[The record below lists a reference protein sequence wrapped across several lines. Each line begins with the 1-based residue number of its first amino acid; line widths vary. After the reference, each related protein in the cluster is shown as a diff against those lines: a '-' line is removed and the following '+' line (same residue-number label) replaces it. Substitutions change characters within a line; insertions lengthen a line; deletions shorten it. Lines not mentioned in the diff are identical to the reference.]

1 MNNLNTTDIVIRL
14 LVITVFS
21 GIIGFE
27 RERQNA
33 HAGLRTHLLVGIAS
47 TIIALI
53 QQSIVGEIIALHA
66 VNPDIGNMIR
76 SDPARLIAQVV
87 SGIGFLGAGTI
98 IVTKRNISGLT
109 TAASI
114 WSVSG
119 LGLAVGMG
127 YLEVG
132 IFGFLFLYATL
143 TLVKRLYK
151 YQFEERVYIEYIGG
165 STTMIQI
172 EAIFKELGIV
182 SQHRSFQT
190 KPLGDDLV
198 YASVFD
204 VKGPKEIHVENLVS
218 EMSKNKNIAS
228 VQLTNLYH

>member
-1 MNNLNTTDIVIRL
+1 MSTTDIVIRL

-21 GIIGFE
+21 GLIGFE
-27 RERQNA
+27 RERHNA

-53 QQSIVGEIIALHA
+53 QQSIVSEIMTLHA
-66 VNPDIGNMIR
+66 VYPEIGNMVR

-127 YLEVG
+127 YMRVG
-132 IFGFLFLYATL
+132 IFGFTFLYATL
-143 TLVKRLYK
+143 ALVKKIYK
-151 YQFEERVYIEYIGG
+151 YHFEERVYIEYIGG
-165 STTMIQI
+165 ASTMVEI
-172 EAIFKELGIV
+172 EAIFKKLEIE

-204 VKGPKEIHVENLVS
+204 VKGPKEIHFENLVS
-218 EMSKNKNIAS
+218 EMSKNRNIAS